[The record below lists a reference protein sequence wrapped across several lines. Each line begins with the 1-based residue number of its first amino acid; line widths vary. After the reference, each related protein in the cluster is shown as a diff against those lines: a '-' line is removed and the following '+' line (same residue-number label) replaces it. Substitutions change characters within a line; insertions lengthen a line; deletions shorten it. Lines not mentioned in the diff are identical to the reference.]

1 MLLLVCYIGY
11 EHCNCDWYVSIVF
24 FFFVTVITVV

>member
-24 FFFVTVITVV
+24 FFVTVITVV